1 MQVSTGE
8 ARTMSPALTMH
19 SVVYPRTESI
29 LNLHGSYVTRS
40 ISQIL
45 SLTKG
50 TCAEPVP
57 ESFGS
62 WFSSI
67 SVL

>member
-1 MQVSTGE
+1 MQVCTGE
-8 ARTMSPALTMH
+8 ARTMSPALTKH
-19 SVVYPRTESI
+19 SVYPRTESI
-29 LNLHGSYVTRS
+29 LNLHGSYVTWS